1 MSYILDALRKSE
13 QQRLRDEA
21 PLLMTTQVISDVKQ
35 QPAFLFY
42 GLLAAT
48 LIGAGILIGWLRPW
62 QHDETAA
69 AKDSIALAQ
78 QETKSPQIAPIPQP
92 IPQSF
97 QLESEKNRKSE
108 PVLPAQKSIPAT
120 KLVAEKDNLEQDIP
134 IPVPNITA
142 KNIAKITAQ
151 PPQSQASTTLPKAS
165 EQKAPEQMVVDAATP
180 TTEKAIPP
188 SPEPSSSNDTNSASN
203 EPAQERKIVAMAELP
218 PAIQQEIPKMTISG
232 YAYSSTPK
240 ERSVGINDRLL
251 QEGEYLAPGLRLEQ
265 INEDGLVFSYKKY
278 LFRHSL

>member
-62 QHDETAA
+62 QHDEAA
-69 AKDSIALAQ
+69 AANDPTALAQ
-78 QETKSPQIAPIPQP
+78 QETKPPQITP

-97 QLESEKNRKSE
+97 QLEPEKTKKSE
-108 PVLPAQKSIPAT
+108 LVLPAQKSIPAT
-120 KLVAEKDNLEQDIP
+120 KLAVDKNNLEQDIP
-134 IPVPNITA
+134 IPSNITA
-142 KNIAKITAQ
+142 KNIAKITAP
-151 PPQSQASTTLPKAS
+151 PPQSRASTTLPKVP
-165 EQKAPEQMVVDAATP
+165 EQKVSEPKVTEQAAVESAAP

-188 SPEPSSSNDTNSASN
+188 SPESSSSNDTHNASD
-203 EPAQERKIVAMAELP
+203 EPAQERKIVAMIELP
-218 PAIQQEIPKMTISG
+218 PAIQQEIPKMAISG

>member
-188 SPEPSSSNDTNSASN
+188 SPE
-203 EPAQERKIVAMAELP
+203 QERKIVSMAELP